1 MSDKQYQAISFEEKG
16 RIGIITMNQPERRNA
31 LSPEMRQDF
40 AELIPTLQYDTGLGA
55 IILTG
60 AEGVFCAGGDLKALA
75 AGLNNR
81 NTLDDR
87 QRFYRYHD
95 WFQKLLNIEI
105 PVIAAVD
112 GAAYGAGFSMAL
124 SADFILCSNRAK
136 LCCVFPRV
144 GLVPDVG
151 AFFTLPR
158 MVGLQKAKEIMFTG
172 RPLDAME
179 AMDLGIAMEVH
190 QTDDLMNAA
199 MELAERLC
207 KASTPAIGATKRI
220 LNQSFNLDA
229 NALIEMEA
237 AAQAVC
243 LSSDYHSNAIQGF
256 LNKTPMAYDWER
268 MDREAKKTH
277 DGSSN

>member
-1 MSDKQYQAISFEEKG
+1 M
-16 RIGIITMNQPERRNA
+16 
-31 LSPEMRQDF
+31 
-40 AELIPTLQYDTGLGA
+40 
-55 IILTG
+55 
-60 AEGVFCAGGDLKALA
+60 A
-75 AGLNNR
+75 AGLDNR

-179 AMDLGIAMEVH
+179 AKDLGIAMEVH
-190 QTDDLMNAA
+190 KSDELMNAA

-256 LNKTPMAYDWER
+256 LNKNPMAYDWER
-268 MDREAKKTH
+268 MDREAKK
-277 DGSSN
+277 GS

>member
-1 MSDKQYQAISFEEKG
+1 MSDKQYQAISFEEKDH
-16 RIGIITMNQPERRNA
+16 IGIITMNQPERRNA

-75 AGLNNR
+75 AGLDNR

-268 MDREAKKTH
+268 MDREAKKN
-277 DGSSN
+277 S

>member
-256 LNKTPMAYDWER
+256 LDKNPMAYDWER
-268 MDREAKKTH
+268 MDREAKK
-277 DGSSN
+277 GS

>member
-1 MSDKQYQAISFEEKG
+1 MSDKQYQAISFEEKDH
-16 RIGIITMNQPERRNA
+16 IGIITMNQPERRNA

-55 IILTG
+55 IILRG

-75 AGLNNR
+75 AGLDNR

-268 MDREAKKTH
+268 MDREAKKN
-277 DGSSN
+277 S